1 MTGSKVG
8 KQRVRRRRLPLSEKR
23 RIVELTLGK
32 GASIR
37 AIAREQGVN
46 RNSLYQWQ
54 ALYRAGKLTV
64 EGALRA
70 PAKAASATFLPVTIA
85 PAARALQPASGGRS
99 SGLSIVQL
107 TLGSGATLRIEA
119 GALDAGFVCAL
130 IAELRR

>member
-64 EGALRA
+64 EGAPRA
-70 PAKAASATFLPVTIA
+70 HVKAASATFLPVTIA
-85 PAARALQPASGGRS
+85 PAPRALQPVSGGRS
-99 SGLSIVQL
+99 SGVSIVQL